1 MAEVLAAH
9 RQSSYTVT
17 LLDRD
22 DQEIQT
28 LDGVTGGSVTN
39 NVNARLRQSG
49 SLTLTDRGQGVDWAS
64 QRVRIDWHVH
74 TRLGDKHWGLGV
86 FLFAAPKLSQHDG
99 WRQWSVELLGKLT
112 VVDEDKVEGTY
123 SVATGTNVTD
133 LVVSLIQSAGE
144 DRIACTPSDAVT
156 TAMMTWDPGTPKL
169 TIINDLLASI
179 NYWALWT
186 DGVGQYRVEPYVAP
200 AQRPV
205 TWLFEEGESSIHL
218 PEWDLDQD
226 TAGVPNKIVLVGQGS
241 EDEPALVGLAL
252 NENPDSPYSFQA
264 RGRWITH
271 TDSGVEAADQST
283 LTALAQRKLID
294 LSTPNATISAQH
306 MPIPLLGNERVAW
319 RSQGEVADAIVQ
331 QATLDLAAGALM
343 SSELLEVAA

>member
-1 MAEVLAAH
+1 MTEVLSAH

-22 DQEIQT
+22 DQEIQA
-28 LDGVTGGSVTN
+28 LDGVTGGSITN

-49 SLTLTDRGQGVDWAS
+49 SLTLTDRGQDVDWAS
-64 QRVRIDWHVH
+64 QRIRIDWHVH
-74 TRLGDKHWGLGV
+74 TRLGDMTWGLGV

-112 VVDEDKVEGTY
+112 ILDEDAVEETY
-123 SVATGTNVTD
+123 SVSSGTVVTD

-144 DRIACTPSDAVT
+144 DRVACTPSDAVT
-156 TAMMTWDPGTPKL
+156 AAMMTWDPGTSKL

-179 NYWALWT
+179 NYWSLWT
-186 DGVGQYRVEPYVAP
+186 DGEGQYRVEPYVAP

-205 TWLFEEGESSIHL
+205 TWMFEDGESSIHL
-218 PEWDLDQD
+218 PEWELDQD
-226 TAGVPNKIVLVGQGS
+226 TAGVPNKVVLVGQGD
-241 EDEPALVGLAL
+241 EDTPALVGVAL
-252 NENPDSPYSFQA
+252 NENPDSPYSYQA
-264 RGRWITH
+264 RGRWITYPE
-271 TDSGVEAADQST
+271 DGVEAADQAT
-283 LTALAQRKLID
+283 LDALAQRKLTD

-319 RSQGEVADAIVQ
+319 RSQGEMADAIVQ
-331 QATLDLAAGALM
+331 QATLSLEASALM
-343 SSELLEVAA
+343 SSDLLEVVS

>member
-9 RQSSYTVT
+9 RQSAYTVT

-49 SLTLTDRGQGVDWAS
+49 SLTLTDRGHGVDWAS

-123 SVATGTNVTD
+123 SVAAGTNVTD
-133 LVVSLIQSAGE
+133 LVVALIQSAGE

-156 TAMMTWDPGTPKL
+156 TAMMTWDPGTSKL
-169 TIINDLLASI
+169 TIINDLLAAI
-179 NYWALWT
+179 NYWSLWT
-186 DGVGQYRVEPYVAP
+186 DGEGQYRVEPYVAP
-200 AQRPV
+200 ASRPV
-205 TWLFEEGESSIHL
+205 TWTFEEGESSIHL
-218 PEWDLDQD
+218 PEWEKDQD
-226 TAGVPNKIVLVGQGS
+226 TAGVPNKIILVGQGS
-241 EDEPALVGLAL
+241 EDEPALVGVAL

-271 TDSGVEAADQST
+271 TDSGVEAADQAT

-343 SSELLEVAA
+343 RSELLEVAA

>member
-1 MAEVLAAH
+1 MAEVLSAH
-9 RQSSYTVT
+9 RQSSLTVT

-22 DQEIQT
+22 DQEIQA
-28 LDGVTGGSVTN
+28 LDGVTGGSITN

-49 SLTLTDRGQGVDWAS
+49 SLALTDRGQDVDWAS
-64 QRVRIDWHVH
+64 QRIRIDWHVH
-74 TRLGDKHWGLGV
+74 TRLGDRDWGLGV

-99 WRQWSVELLGKLT
+99 WRAWSVELLGKLT
-112 VVDEDKVEGTY
+112 VLDEDAVEGTY
-123 SVATGTNVTD
+123 SVAAGSVVTD
-133 LVVSLIQSAGE
+133 LVVALIQSAGE

-179 NYWALWT
+179 NYWSLWT
-186 DGVGQYRVEPYVAP
+186 DGEGQYRIEPYVAP
-200 AQRPV
+200 ASRPV
-205 TWLFEEGESSIHL
+205 TWTFEEGESSIHL
-218 PEWDLDQD
+218 PEWELDHD
-226 TAGVPNKIVLVGQGS
+226 TAGVPNRIVLVGQGS
-241 EDEPALVGLAL
+241 GDDPALVATAL
-252 NENPDSPYSFQA
+252 NENHNSPYSYAA

-271 TDSGVEAADQST
+271 TEEGVEAADQAT

-319 RSQGEVADAIVQ
+319 RSQGEMADAIVQ

-343 SSELLEVAA
+343 RSDLLEVVS